1 MLFSFRLALRPLMS
15 KLEGGRISPP
25 PPAHPRYE
33 NWRAR
38 ARVNAALTIVRDG
51 NALTRALLGY
61 SAERAPLSRERM
73 AVARRARG
81 QESSRRV
88 LFKLFFLKGHMS
100 GQGQVQCQNGHFLP
114 YWLLKR
120 D

>member
-15 KLEGGRISPP
+15 KREGGRISP

-81 QESSRRV
+81 QSKV
-88 LFKLFFLKGHMS
+88 LDEYILSYFS
-100 GQGQVQCQNGHFLP
+100 
-114 YWLLKR
+114 
-120 D
+120 

>member
-1 MLFSFRLALRPLMS
+1 MSNQELREAGLDG
-15 KLEGGRISPP
+15 LNIHRHE
-25 PPAHPRYE
+25 HYE

-61 SAERAPLSRERM
+61 SAERTPLSRERM

-81 QESSRRV
+81 QSKVIDEY
-88 LFKLFFLKGHMS
+88 FLNYFS
-100 GQGQVQCQNGHFLP
+100 
-114 YWLLKR
+114 
-120 D
+120 

>member
-15 KLEGGRISPP
+15 KREGVASAP

-81 QESSRRV
+81 QSKV
-88 LFKLFFLKGHMS
+88 LDEYILSYFS
-100 GQGQVQCQNGHFLP
+100 
-114 YWLLKR
+114 
-120 D
+120 